1 MSAEARALL
10 ARLPGCARLDA
21 GALARLAE
29 VARTEA
35 FALGARLVA
44 EGEPAPDWYAIVE
57 SGAVRVARAA
67 AEAEEILDYLS
78 EGEVLDPGMPG
89 NPAAYTAT
97 VVDPAHCLLVSQAAV
112 VAARAEAGAG
122 PAAAAVRGDLALFVG
137 RVRDLLKSGP
147 VTCAPDTP
155 VAEAARTM
163 TRQRVGSVIV
173 VDAAGT
179 PVGIVTDRDLR
190 TRVVAEALPA
200 SAPVAAV
207 MSRPLLSIEP
217 DQLAF
222 DALLEM
228 TRRNIHH
235 LAVMS
240 GPRLEGVVSSHDLIW
255 LQGAHPVALAR
266 EIEAEPSLAGLERA
280 GPRIQGVVKWLSDGG
295 AGPLQIGR
303 IVAELNDRLVRRTVE
318 IVEADVERAGHGR
331 PPVPYSFVA
340 AGSEGRREQTLKT
353 DQDNGLVYED
363 PPARLRDGA
372 AAYFGR
378 LASEVSAALVRCG
391 FPPCPGGFMAS
402 TPRWCQPASVW
413 REQFASWMENPHPEP
428 LLHAAIFFDL
438 RPVAGDEAPG
448 RELWEWICERAPDR
462 RLFLRYMARAAAER
476 RPPLGFFGGFVVDRS
491 GAHEGKLDIKARGV
505 FPVTQ
510 AMRVYALSLGLRETN
525 TLDRL
530 AKAGPAV
537 GFTAAEIQE
546 LREGYEV
553 VCRLRLRHQLACV
566 EAGLPPDNFI
576 DPRGLGKADRLLLK
590 EAFRTMSWLLT
601 GLEERFLTA
610 GLV

>member
-1 MSAEARALL
+1 MIADARVLL
-10 ARLPGCARLDA
+10 ARLPGCARL
-21 GALARLAE
+21 GPSALAHLVEA
-29 VARTEA
+29 ARTQE
-35 FALGARLVA
+35 FPPGAVLVA

-57 SGAVRVARAA
+57 SGAVQVSRVAV
-67 AEAEEILDYLS
+67 EADEILDYLS
-78 EGEVLDPGMPG
+78 DGEVLDPGTPG
-89 NPAAYTAT
+89 KPALCTAS
-97 VVDPAHCLLVSQAAV
+97 VVERARCLLVPQAAV
-112 VAARAEAGAG
+112 GSERAAPGAE
-122 PAAAAVRGDLALFVG
+122 PAAAARGDLALFVG
-137 RVRDLLKSGP
+137 RVRDLVKAP
-147 VTCAPDTP
+147 VVTCASDTA

-173 VDAAGT
+173 VGQDGA

-190 TRVVAEALPA
+190 TRVVAEGLPA
-200 SAPVAAV
+200 TTPVSAI
-207 MSRPLLSIEP
+207 MSRPLLSIAP
-217 DQLAF
+217 GQLAF

-240 GPRLEGVVSSHDLIW
+240 GTRLEGVVSSHDLIW

-266 EIEAEPSLAGLERA
+266 EIEAHPTLEGLERA
-280 GPRIQGVVKWLSDGG
+280 GPRIHGVVKWLADGG
-295 AGPLQIGR
+295 AGPVHIGR
-303 IVAELNDRLVRRTVE
+303 IVAELNDRLVRRAIGLIEDMLHT
-318 IVEADVERAGHGR
+318 AGHGR
-331 PPVPYSFVA
+331 PPVPYSWIA

-353 DQDNGLVYED
+353 DQDNGIVYQD
-363 PPARLRDGA
+363 PPAGLRDA
-372 AAYFGR
+372 ASTYFAR
-378 LASEVSAALVRCG
+378 LASEATAALVRLG

-448 RELWEWICERAPDR
+448 VALWDWVCERAPAR
-462 RLFLRYMARAAAER
+462 TLFLRYMARAAAER
-476 RPPLGFFGGFVVDRS
+476 QPPLGFFGRFVVERS
-491 GAHEGKLDIKARGV
+491 GAHEGRLDLKARGV

-525 TLDRL
+525 TVDRL
-530 AKAGPAV
+530 IQAGPGV
-537 GFTAAEIQE
+537 GLTPVEIQE

-553 VCRLRLRHQLACV
+553 ICRLRLRHQLACV
-566 EAGLPPDNFI
+566 EAGAPPDNFI
-576 DPRGLGKADRLLLK
+576 DPQTLGKADRLLLK
-590 EAFRTMSWLLT
+590 EAFKTVAWLLK
-601 GLEERFLTA
+601 GVEERFLTA

>member
-1 MSAEARALL
+1 MSGDARALL
-10 ARLPGCARLDA
+10 ARLPGCARL
-21 GALARLAE
+21 GPEALAHLVE
-29 VARTEA
+29 VARTQEYPQ
-35 FALGARLVA
+35 GARLVA
-44 EGEPAPDWYAIVE
+44 EGEPAPDWYALVE
-57 SGAVRVARAA
+57 SGAVQVSRVAV
-67 AEAEEILDYLS
+67 EADEILDYLS
-78 EGEVLDPGMPG
+78 EGEVLDPGTPGMP
-89 NPAAYTAT
+89 ATYTAS
-97 VVDPAHCLLVSQAAV
+97 VVEPARCLLVPQAAV
-112 VAARAEAGAG
+112 GAQRAAAGSG
-122 PAAAAVRGDLALFVG
+122 PPAASARGDLALFVG

-147 VTCAPDTP
+147 VTCGPDTP
-155 VAEAARTM
+155 VADAARSM
-163 TRQRVGSVIV
+163 TRRRVGSVIV
-173 VDAAGT
+173 VDAAGA
-179 PVGIVTDRDLR
+179 PLGIVTDRDLR

-200 SAPVAAV
+200 SAPVSAV
-207 MSRPLLSIEP
+207 MSHPLLSIDP

-240 GPRLEGVVSSHDLIW
+240 GARLEGVVSSHDLIW

-266 EIEAEPSLAGLERA
+266 EIDAHGSLEELAGA
-280 GPRIQGVVKWLSDGG
+280 GARIQGVVKWLSDGG
-295 AGPLQIGR
+295 AGPFQIGR

-318 IVEADVERAGHGR
+318 IIEAALERGGHGR
-331 PPVPYSFVA
+331 PPVPYSWIA

-363 PPARLRDGA
+363 PPGPLREAA

-378 LASEVSAALVRCG
+378 LASEAGAALVRIG

-413 REQFASWMENPHPEP
+413 REHFASWMENPHPEP

-438 RPVAGDEAPG
+438 RPVAGAEAPG
-448 RELWEWICERAPDR
+448 RALWEWICARAPAR
-462 RLFLRYMARAAAER
+462 ALFLRYMARAAAER
-476 RPPLGFFGGFVVDRS
+476 QPPLGFFGGFVVERS
-491 GAHEGKLDIKARGV
+491 GVHEGRLDIKARGV

-510 AMRVYALSLGLRETN
+510 AMRVYALSLGLVDTN

-537 GFTAAEIQE
+537 GLTPAEIQE

-553 VCRLRLRHQLACV
+553 ICRLRLRHQLGCV
-566 EAGLPPDNFI
+566 EAGVPPDNFI
-576 DPRGLGKADRLLLK
+576 DPQGLGKADRLLLK
-590 EAFRTMSWLLT
+590 EAFKTMAWLLK